1 MEDKEIVQL
10 YLDRSER
17 AIDETQKKYGKYCS
31 CIAANIL
38 ASKEDAEECVNDTYV
53 RTWNA
58 IPPHVPQRLQTFLG
72 KITRNLALDRY
83 AKNRAQMRSAATELT
98 LNEIADCIPDPK
110 APESPTE
117 DILLKD
123 ALNTF
128 LAKLPKHTR
137 ILFLRR
143 YWYLC
148 SVKEIANS
156 MNLTE
161 SNVKVTL
168 YRTRLQLKEFLEKEG
183 IEL

>member
-1 MEDKEIVQL
+1 
-10 YLDRSER
+10 
-17 AIDETQKKYGKYCS
+17 
-31 CIAANIL
+31 
-38 ASKEDAEECVNDTYV
+38 
-53 RTWNA
+53 
-58 IPPHVPQRLQTFLG
+58 
-72 KITRNLALDRY
+72 
-83 AKNRAQMRSAATELT
+83 MRSAATELA
-98 LNEIADCIPDPK
+98 LNEIADCVPDPK
-110 APESPTE
+110 NPESPTE

-123 ALNTF
+123 AVNTF
-128 LAKLPKHTR
+128 LTKLPQHTR

-148 SVKEIANS
+148 SVKEIASS

>member
-31 CIAANIL
+31 RIATNIL
-38 ASKEDAEECVNDTYV
+38 ASKEDADECVNDTYV

-83 AKNRAQMRSAATELT
+83 AKN
-98 LNEIADCIPDPK
+98 
-110 APESPTE
+110 PESPTE

-148 SVKEIANS
+148 SVKEIASS